1 MRTLISRSII
11 MGMFFSLVLTVLLAT
26 LFFLTF
32 PLQDWLQL
40 WESTFWNI
48 PFVLIVLLI
57 SLIFG
62 ATVGFMIGVFG
73 QNQLEAI
80 EKGLFNLDVPKTDK
94 TIRYDGPLDDV
105 DHVIQRI
112 GQVQGFIQE
121 QTKRT
126 QRLISERIEN
136 QQEKMEEVIAQER
149 NRLARE
155 LHDSVSQELFAAS
168 MLVSAIN
175 EMMISDQNQ
184 TKKPL
189 KQVETMIQQAQLEMR
204 ALLLHLRPIALND
217 NSLKQG
223 MEQLLQELKQKVPIN
238 MDWKVDDVTLGSG
251 VEDHLFRILQE
262 SVSNTLRHAKATSI
276 DILLVKREYAVILRV
291 MDDGVGFDVTEKQSS
306 SYGLHNMSERAAEIG
321 AKLKVV
327 SVPNKG
333 TRLEVRVPIMEAE
346 GDEGD

>member
-11 MGMFFSLVLTVLLAT
+11 MGMFFSLVLTGLLAT

-80 EKGLFNLDVPKTDK
+80 EKGLFNLDGPKTDK

-105 DHVIQRI
+105 DHVIQRL

-175 EMMISDQNQ
+175 EMTISDQNQ

-223 MEQLLQELKQKVPIN
+223 MEQLLQELKQKVPID

-276 DILLVKREYAVILRV
+276 DILLVKREHAVILRV
-291 MDDGVGFDVTEKQSS
+291 MDDGVGFDVTENQSS

>member
-11 MGMFFSLVLTVLLAT
+11 MGMFFSLVLTGLLAT

-80 EKGLFNLDVPKTDK
+80 EKGLFNLDGPKADK

-105 DHVIQRI
+105 DHVIQRL

-175 EMMISDQNQ
+175 EMTISDQNQ

-223 MEQLLQELKQKVPIN
+223 MEQLLQELKQKVPID

-276 DILLVKREYAVILRV
+276 DILLVKREHAVILRV
-291 MDDGVGFDVTEKQSS
+291 MDDGVGFDVTENQSS